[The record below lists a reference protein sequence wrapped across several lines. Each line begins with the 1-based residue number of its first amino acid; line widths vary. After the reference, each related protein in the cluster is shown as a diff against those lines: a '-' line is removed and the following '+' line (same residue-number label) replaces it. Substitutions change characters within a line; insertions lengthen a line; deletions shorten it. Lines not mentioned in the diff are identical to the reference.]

1 MSKEKIKVFTGS
13 GSFNPTEDLQQMFV
27 EDSPDQVNELANV
40 DNLSKHVLDLQ
51 RLESEIE
58 KEEHLLK
65 QKKAQADKISAEVIP
80 EIMDQMKL
88 KTLKL

>member
-1 MSKEKIKVFTGS
+1 MSNE
-13 GSFNPTEDLQQMFV
+13 NLQQMFV
-27 EDSPDQVNELANV
+27 EDSPEQVNELANV

-88 KTLKL
+88 KTYICQNYQQECGAAL